1 MRSNKREI
9 IENPAIGETCTKI
22 THSSGLEIYAVKKD
36 FSSYYAIF
44 GTRYGSF
51 DNTLI
56 TKNGEKTEV
65 PEGIAHFLE
74 HKLFESE
81 EGTDAFEDFS
91 AAGAD
96 ANAFTS
102 TDMTAYLFSCTDE
115 FYTSLETLIKMVL
128 TPHFTPENV
137 AKEQGIIGQE
147 IKMCEDRPSDALHY
161 NLMKALYKKNPIR
174 IPIAGTVESIA
185 MITPELLYDCYKSY
199 YRMSN
204 MTLCLC
210 GNIDVDKVEEI
221 VNSLIPEKNEGKVVF
236 TECKE
241 DAECNQKLIK
251 ANMDVAKP
259 LFKIG
264 IKFPEGTPENDAACA
279 VLSETLFGES
289 EDFYSSLY
297 EDGLI
302 SSYSNYY
309 DCSRSAAHFVFGGDS
324 DDPSEVFD
332 RFIAYADKIKKN
344 GVSDEAIERSKRVLY
359 AEALRGYDSTEN
371 VVMNLFESFITG
383 VDCLKRAEK
392 YTSVTSDEVNALI
405 PLVLD
410 EKRFAMSA
418 VYPLTEK
425 EDC

>member
-1 MRSNKREI
+1 MNSNVRET

-22 THSSGLEIYAVKKD
+22 THKSGLEIYVVKKN
-36 FSSYYAIF
+36 FSSFYAIF

-51 DNTLI
+51 DNTL
-56 TKNGEKTEV
+56 TNKNGEKTEV

-161 NLMKALYKKNPIR
+161 NLMKALYEKNPIR

-185 MITPELLYDCYKSY
+185 MITPELLYNCYKSY

-210 GNIDVDKVEEI
+210 GNIDIDRVEDI
-221 VNSLIPEKNEGKVVF
+221 VNRLVPKKNEGKVTF
-236 TECKE
+236 TEYKE
-241 DAECNQKLIK
+241 DAKVNERLIRVE
-251 ANMDVAKP
+251 MDVAKP

-264 IKFPEGTPENDAACA
+264 IKFPEGTPENDAVCA

-289 EDFYSSLY
+289 EDFYSELY

-309 DCSRSAAHFVFGGDS
+309 DCSRPASHFVFGGDS
-324 DDPSEVFD
+324 DDPETVFK
-332 RFIAYADKIKKN
+332 RFLAYAERVKKN
-344 GVSDEAIERSKRVLY
+344 GVSHEAVERSKRVLY
-359 AEALRGYDSTEN
+359 AEALRGYDSTES

-383 VDCLKRAEK
+383 VNCLGRAEGYNK
-392 YTSVTSDEVNALI
+392 VTASDVSALI

-418 VYPLTEK
+418 VYPKTK
-425 EDC
+425 EE

>member
-1 MRSNKREI
+1 MNSNVREI

-22 THSSGLEIYAVKKD
+22 THPSGLEIYAVKKN

-51 DNTLI
+51 DNTL
-56 TKNGEKTEV
+56 TGKNGEKIEV

-81 EGTDAFEDFS
+81 EGTDSFEEFS
-91 AAGAD
+91 SAGAD

-115 FYTSLETLIKMVL
+115 FYTSLETLIKMVRS
-128 TPHFTPENV
+128 PHFTPENV

-147 IKMCEDRPSDALHY
+147 IRMCEDRPSDALHY

-204 MTLCLC
+204 MTLCIC
-210 GNIDVDKVEEI
+210 GDIDIDKVEEI
-221 VNSLIPEKNEGKVVF
+221 VNRLVPEKNEGKVDF

-241 DAECNQKLIK
+241 DAEVNEGLMR
-251 ANMDVAKP
+251 AEMDVAKP

-264 IKFPEGTPENDAACA
+264 IKFPEGTPENDAVCA
-279 VLSETLFGES
+279 VLSEALFGES
-289 EDFYSSLY
+289 EDFYSELY

-309 DCSRSAAHFVFGGDS
+309 DCSRSASHFVLGGDS
-324 DDPSEVFD
+324 DNPEAVFK
-332 RFIAYADKIKKN
+332 RFLAYAERIKKN
-344 GVSDEAIERSKRVLY
+344 GVSAEAVERSKRVLY

-383 VDCLKRAEK
+383 VNCLSRAERYAK
-392 YTSVTSDEVNALI
+392 VTADDVSALI

-410 EKRFAMSA
+410 EKRFAMSV
-418 VYPLTEK
+418 VYPKNIK
-425 EDC
+425 E

>member
-1 MRSNKREI
+1 MISNIRET
-9 IENPAIGETCTKI
+9 IENPAIGESYTKI
-22 THSSGLEIYAVKKD
+22 THKSGLEIYAVKKN
-36 FSSYYAIF
+36 FSSFYAIF

-56 TKNGEKTEV
+56 NENGEKTEV

-115 FYTSLETLIKMVL
+115 FYTSLETLINMVL

-147 IKMCEDRPSDALHY
+147 IKMCEDRPSEALHY
-161 NLMKALYKKNPIR
+161 NLLKALYKKNPIR

-185 MITPELLYDCYKSY
+185 LITPELLYDCYRSY

-204 MTLCLC
+204 MTLCVC
-210 GNIDVDKVEEI
+210 GDIDVDRIAEI
-221 VNSLIPEKNEGKVVF
+221 VDRLVPEKNEGSVVF

-241 DAECNQKLIK
+241 DAEVNERTIRVE
-251 ANMDVAKP
+251 MDVAKP
-259 LFKIG
+259 LFKVG
-264 IKFPEGTPENDAACA
+264 IKFPEGTPENDAVCA

-289 EDFYSSLY
+289 EDFFSELY

-309 DCSRSAAHFVFGGDS
+309 DSSRSASHFVFGGDS
-324 DDPSEVFD
+324 DDPEEVFK
-332 RFIAYADKIKKN
+332 RFLAYMERIRKN
-344 GVSDEAIERSKRVLY
+344 GVSPEAVERSKRVLY

-383 VDCLKRAEK
+383 VNGLECAEK
-392 YTSVTSDEVNALI
+392 YMKVTLDDVSALL

-418 VYPLTEK
+418 IYPKNTK
-425 EDC
+425 E